1 MHKKIRFESVMLHV
15 SIIQIEK
22 YIDVYYSSCLGAT
35 LLSTC
40 YVKSLRILTEHTLN
54 TIGQYNGRFSV

>member
-1 MHKKIRFESVMLHV
+1 MFIIAHV
-15 SIIQIEK
+15 
-22 YIDVYYSSCLGAT
+22 LGAT